1 MIQVQI
7 SEHLSSET
15 QADALMRAAQ
25 ESLAYQNAPQESDLT
40 VLLTGDDQLHQ
51 LNLEYLGV
59 DAPTDV
65 LAFPADYVDP
75 DTESVYLG
83 DVLISLDRARLQAQA
98 GGHSVD
104 DELVLLVVHGVLHLL
119 GYDHTEPDEKTKMW
133 DAQTEIL
140 AQLGNPLSPP

>member
-15 QADALMRAAQ
+15 PADALMRAAQ